1 MLSQYLFSLVAAE
14 HRAARQQVGADRADA
29 VEVGPVVDLLR
40 SEDGFG
46 GDLQVKLSGI
56 STVVRRG
63 GTAEPP
69 LFFPFFPERLAGG
82 CSGGVIHIHVV
93 HCC

>member
-1 MLSQYLFSLVAAE
+1 MDLTVWYSYWSSIDNSFPSLTS
-14 HRAARQQVGADRADA
+14 
-29 VEVGPVVDLLR
+29 LC
-40 SEDGFG
+40 EDGFG

-63 GTAEPP
+63 GAAEPP

-93 HCC
+93 HRC